1 MHNLPLDI
9 DFYGNKDLIKNIGLC
24 ISSNSINSF
33 LIGGD
38 IGLGKLNLIMKLS
51 KFLLCHYENFK
62 NSDLKEIIFNDDNF
76 FKKIKSNKSSYLFDN
91 NVHPDFFYLSL
102 NKNLDEKIIPIDNVR
117 KLNIF
122 FHKTFSVSKIKIAVI
137 NSIDNLSINSLN
149 SLLKIIEEPPENSFI
164 FLISHKPMNILKTIT
179 SRCSVFN
186 LKPLDKET
194 FDIFLLNHIKSSSED
209 ELLFI
214 KDISNRS
221 PGLALKINDKE
232 IFKSYLNLLDDLM
245 CSNKYLNIRNSL
257 MKLYFIKNNDEV
269 FLLFVLRLMIVN
281 LIKKVVFYQ
290 FENNFLKSTLTKEQ
304 DFINFIVKKNS
315 KLNLLKLY
323 SKFDKDMNSALLLN
337 VNKSDVTMNF
347 LKDLCLT

>member
-1 MHNLPLDI
+1 MSRKYNVVKLILDKSIFDENVIHIILKLYWDLLPKAKILLDWIPLDKL
-9 DFYGNKDLIKNIGLC
+9 DWNELSGNKNAIDLWEDNIDKIDWSRL
-24 ISSNSINSF
+24 SNNHNAIE
-33 LIGGD
+33 
-38 IGLGKLNLIMKLS
+38 
-51 KFLLCHYENFK
+51 LLTQNH
-62 NSDLKEIIFNDDNF
+62 D
-76 FKKIKSNKSSYLFDN
+76 KIDWS
-91 NVHPDFFYLSL
+91 YLSL
-102 NKNLDEKIIPIDNVR
+102 NKKLDEKIIPIDNVR

-149 SLLKIIEEPPENSFI
+149 SLLKIIEEPPENSLI